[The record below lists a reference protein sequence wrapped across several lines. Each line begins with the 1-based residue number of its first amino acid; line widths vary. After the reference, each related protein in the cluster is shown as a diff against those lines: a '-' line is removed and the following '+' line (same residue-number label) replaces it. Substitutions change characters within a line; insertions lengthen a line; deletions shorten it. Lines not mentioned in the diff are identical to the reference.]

1 MVWKV
6 KRHLS
11 DLLLCMMLFT
21 LSACSIKYHFTGTS
35 INYDVIKSIQID
47 KIPNRAPYGWAPM
60 ESMFNNKLQDI
71 YANQTRL
78 RLVKRGGDLHIS
90 GEITAYDQY
99 NKAVSANGY
108 ASQVQLRM
116 TVNIRF
122 QNNKTNESWEKQFSA
137 TTQYDS
143 SQQLATVQ
151 ERLVTEMIAD
161 LTDQIFNAT
170 VADWQ
175 FDCIYYNTNGNYCLH
190 RSSRTSRQRFSL
202 QAS

>member
-1 MVWKV
+1 
-6 KRHLS
+6 
-11 DLLLCMMLFT
+11 
-21 LSACSIKYHFTGTS
+21 
-35 INYDVIKSIQID
+35 
-47 KIPNRAPYGWAPM
+47 M

-170 VADWQ
+170 VADW
-175 FDCIYYNTNGNYCLH
+175 
-190 RSSRTSRQRFSL
+190 
-202 QAS
+202 

>member
-1 MVWKV
+1 MAWKV

-11 DLLLCMMLFT
+11 DLLLCMMLFM

-116 TVNIRF
+116 T
-122 QNNKTNESWEKQFSA
+122 
-137 TTQYDS
+137 
-143 SQQLATVQ
+143 
-151 ERLVTEMIAD
+151 
-161 LTDQIFNAT
+161 
-170 VADWQ
+170 
-175 FDCIYYNTNGNYCLH
+175 
-190 RSSRTSRQRFSL
+190 
-202 QAS
+202 